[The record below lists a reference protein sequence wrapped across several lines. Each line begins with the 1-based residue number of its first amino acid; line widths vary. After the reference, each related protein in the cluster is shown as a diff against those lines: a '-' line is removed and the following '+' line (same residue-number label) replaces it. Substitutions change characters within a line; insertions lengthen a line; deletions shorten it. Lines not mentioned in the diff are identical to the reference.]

1 MSISSNFLFTV
12 DEPDP
17 KSVITYNVELPRF
30 AGRLGISLCTA
41 SEPAGCTVV
50 IASLT
55 ADGLAEKYVVYFM
68 IFKKNF

>member
-1 MSISSNFLFTV
+1 MWFFWTV

-30 AGRLGISLCTA
+30 AGRLGISLATA
-41 SEPAGCTVV
+41 TEPPGTVI

-55 ADGLAEKYVVYFM
+55 ADGLAEKYVYFVC
-68 IFKKNF
+68 ILAWI